1 MTGASAAV
9 EAVVAALLVLS
20 GLLVLVSAL
29 GVLRLPGFFLRMHPA
44 ALAFTLANWC
54 VAIAGTVFFS
64 ALEGRLLAYPLLIPV
79 VLAFT
84 VPVTTLLLA
93 RVELFRRRL
102 AGARDTPP
110 SITPPDV
117 LPPDAVGGDG

>member
-1 MTGASAAV
+1 MSGASPAV

-29 GVLRLPGFFLRMHPA
+29 GFLRLPEFFLRMHPA
-44 ALAFTLANWC
+44 ALAYTLANWC
-54 VAIAGTVFFS
+54 VAIAGTVYFS
-64 ALEGRLLAYPLLIPV
+64 AIEGRLLAYPLLIPL

-84 VPVTTLLLA
+84 VPVTTVLLA

-102 AGARDTPP
+102 AGAPDTPP
-110 SITPPDV
+110 SVTPPDA
-117 LPPDAVGGDG
+117 LPPHAMRDEG